1 MYNLHPLLMENGY
14 TFCKISDLEQ
24 DEKTMAI
31 GQFDHRGVSVHP
43 SDYGMKCIA
52 DSILEKI
59 DL

>member
-1 MYNLHPLLMENGY
+1 MYNLYPLLMENGY

-52 DSILEKI
+52 DRILE
-59 DL
+59 